1 MMRAVLVLGAIVLAS
16 AHDAAQCALDGAQS
30 VDELA
35 ETTLNIWAATE
46 RCGKTGSKTEC
57 AIDIAESI
65 SSVNGM
71 INTIVRSVENCGTLS
86 TEHDQCAMAVSEL
99 TAASAGL
106 AAAVGNVYDGCP
118 KLAAKTAAGGRRLG
132 HPLDTRLGHCIV
144 NAKEAVTTL
153 FSAADSFSHIHKDCE
168 TAGAKCE
175 NNALSL
181 VAGLAKLGAFLA
193 GAVDTCMVN
202 PNVKA
207 ECAEDSLKLVAGLH
221 AVAKAGMG
229 VSGACKVDEADRLYL
244 ENGGK
249 AATSNSMP
257 LALAALLP
265 ISAVLSFVAGS
276 RFAKYRSQ
284 QGAREPDCEQLM
296 MEE

>member
-1 MMRAVLVLGAIVLAS
+1 MMRPVLVLGAICVAS
-16 AHDAAQCALDGAQS
+16 AHDAAVCALDGAQS

-35 ETTLNIWAATE
+35 QATLNIWAATE

-65 SSVNGM
+65 SSVNAM

-86 TEHDQCAMAVSEL
+86 TEHDKCAMAVSEL
-99 TAASAGL
+99 TAASAGI
-106 AAAVGNVYDGCP
+106 AGAVGGVYEGCP
-118 KLAAKTAAGGRRLG
+118 KLPAAGARRLA
-132 HPLDTRLGHCIV
+132 HPLTTRLGNCILD
-144 NAKEAVTTL
+144 AKEAVTTL
-153 FSAADSFSHIHKDCE
+153 FSAANAFSHIHKDCE

-181 VAGLAKLGAFLA
+181 VAGLADLGAFLA
-193 GAVDTCMVN
+193 GAVNTCMVA
-202 PNVKA
+202 PNAKA
-207 ECAEDSLKLVAGLH
+207 ACAEHSLTLVVELH
-221 AVAKAGMG
+221 AIAAAGMK
-229 VSGACKVDEADRLYL
+229 VSGACKVEAADRLYL
-244 ENGGK
+244 ENGEK
-249 AATSNSMP
+249 AATSSSMP

>member
-1 MMRAVLVLGAIVLAS
+1 M
-16 AHDAAQCALDGAQS
+16 
-30 VDELA
+30 
-35 ETTLNIWAATE
+35 
-46 RCGKTGSKTEC
+46 
-57 AIDIAESI
+57 
-65 SSVNGM
+65 
-71 INTIVRSVENCGTLS
+71 
-86 TEHDQCAMAVSEL
+86 
-99 TAASAGL
+99 
-106 AAAVGNVYDGCP
+106 
-118 KLAAKTAAGGRRLG
+118 
-132 HPLDTRLGHCIV
+132 
-144 NAKEAVTTL
+144 TTL
-153 FSAADSFSHIHKDCE
+153 FSAANSFSHIHKDCE
-168 TAGAKCE
+168 TAGKKCE

-181 VAGLAKLGAFLA
+181 VAGLADLGAFLA

-202 PNVKA
+202 PNAKA
-207 ECAEDSLKLVAGLH
+207 ECAEHSLTLVAGLH
-221 AVAKAGMG
+221 AIAKAGMG

-284 QGAREPDCEQLM
+284 QGARETDCEQLM

>member
-1 MMRAVLVLGAIVLAS
+1 MMRPVLVLGAICLAS
-16 AHDAAQCALDGAQS
+16 AHDAEVCALDGAQS

-65 SSVNGM
+65 SSVNAM

-86 TEHDQCAMAVSEL
+86 TEHDKCAMAVSEL
-99 TAASAGL
+99 TAASAGI
-106 AAAVGNVYDGCP
+106 AGAVGGVYEGCP
-118 KLAAKTAAGGRRLG
+118 KLPAAGARRLA
-132 HPLDTRLGHCIV
+132 HPLTTRLGNCIMD
-144 NAKEAVTTL
+144 AKQAVTTL
-153 FSAADSFSHIHKDCE
+153 FSAANAFSHIHKDCE

-181 VAGLAKLGAFLA
+181 VAGLADLGAFLA
-193 GAVDTCMVN
+193 GAVNTCMVK
-202 PNVKA
+202 PNAKA
-207 ECAEDSLKLVAGLH
+207 ACAEQSLTLVGQLHAIAEAGL
-221 AVAKAGMG
+221 K
-229 VSGACKVDEADRLYL
+229 VSRECKVDEADRLYL
-244 ENGGK
+244 ENGAK
-249 AATSNSMP
+249 AATSNSVP

>member
-1 MMRAVLVLGAIVLAS
+1 MRPILVLGALCAAS
-16 AHDAAQCALDGAQS
+16 AHNAEQCALDGAQS

-35 ETTLNIWAATE
+35 EATLNIWAATE
-46 RCGKTGSKTEC
+46 RCGKAGSKTEC

-65 SSVNGM
+65 SAVNGM

-86 TEHDQCAMAVSEL
+86 TEHDKCAMAASEL
-99 TAASAGL
+99 TAGSAGL
-106 AAAVGNVYDGCP
+106 AAAVGNVYEGCP
-118 KLAAKTAAGGRRLG
+118 KLAKGGRRLDG
-132 HPLDTRLGHCIV
+132 QDLDTRLGECIL

-153 FSAADSFSHIHKDCE
+153 FSAASSFSHIHKDCE
-168 TAGAKCE
+168 NGGRKCE

-181 VAGLAKLGAFLA
+181 VAGLADLGAFLA
-193 GAVDTCMVN
+193 GAVNTCMVN
-202 PNVKA
+202 PNAKA
-207 ECAEDSLKLVAGLH
+207 ECAEHSLTLVSELHSISQAGLK
-221 AVAKAGMG
+221 VADE
-229 VSGACKVDEADRLYL
+229 CKVEEADRLYL
-244 ENGGK
+244 ENGEK

-276 RFAKYRSQ
+276 RFAKYRA
-284 QGAREPDCEQLM
+284 QGAREADCEQLM

>member
-1 MMRAVLVLGAIVLAS
+1 MMRPVLMLGAICVAS
-16 AHDAAQCALDGAQS
+16 AHDAAVCALDGAQS

-35 ETTLNIWAATE
+35 ETTLNVWAASE
-46 RCGKTGSKTEC
+46 RCSKTGSKPAEC

-65 SSVNGM
+65 SSANSM

-86 TEHDQCAMAVSEL
+86 TEHDKCAMAASEL

-106 AAAVGNVYDGCP
+106 AAAVGNVYEECP
-118 KLAAKTAAGGRRLG
+118 KLPAAGGRRLA
-132 HPLDTRLGHCIV
+132 HPLSTRLGDCV
-144 NAKEAVTTL
+144 LNAKEAVTTL
-153 FSAADSFSHIHKDCE
+153 FSAAHSFSHIHKDCE
-168 TAGAKCE
+168 TAGNKCE

-181 VAGLAKLGAFLA
+181 VAGLADLGSFLA
-193 GAVDTCMVN
+193 GAVNTCMVN
-202 PNVKA
+202 PNAKA
-207 ECAEDSLKLVAGLH
+207 ECAGHSLTLVSELHAIAQAGLK
-221 AVAKAGMG
+221 VK
-229 VSGACKVDEADRLYL
+229 GACKVDEADRLYL
-244 ENGGK
+244 ENGEK
-249 AATSNSMP
+249 AATGNSMP

-284 QGAREPDCEQLM
+284 QGAREADCEQLM

>member
-1 MMRAVLVLGAIVLAS
+1 MMRPVLVLGAICVAS
-16 AHDAAQCALDGAQS
+16 AHDAAVCALDGAQS

-35 ETTLNIWAATE
+35 QATLNIWAATE

-57 AIDIAESI
+57 AIDIAEAI
-65 SSVNGM
+65 SSVNAM

-86 TEHDQCAMAVSEL
+86 TEHDKCAMAVSEL
-99 TAASAGL
+99 TAASAGI
-106 AAAVGNVYDGCP
+106 AGAVGGVYEGCP
-118 KLAAKTAAGGRRLG
+118 KLPAAGARRLA
-132 HPLDTRLGHCIV
+132 HPLTTRLGHCILD
-144 NAKEAVTTL
+144 AKEAVTTL
-153 FSAADSFSHIHKDCE
+153 FSAANAFSHIHKDCE
-168 TAGAKCE
+168 TAGAKCD

-181 VAGLAKLGAFLA
+181 VAGLADLGAFLA
-193 GAVDTCMVN
+193 GAVNTCMVK
-202 PNVKA
+202 PNAKA
-207 ECAEDSLKLVAGLH
+207 ACAEQSLTLVGQLHAIAEAGL
-221 AVAKAGMG
+221 K
-229 VSGACKVDEADRLYL
+229 VSRECKVDEADRLYL
-244 ENGGK
+244 ENGAK
-249 AATSNSMP
+249 AATSNSVP